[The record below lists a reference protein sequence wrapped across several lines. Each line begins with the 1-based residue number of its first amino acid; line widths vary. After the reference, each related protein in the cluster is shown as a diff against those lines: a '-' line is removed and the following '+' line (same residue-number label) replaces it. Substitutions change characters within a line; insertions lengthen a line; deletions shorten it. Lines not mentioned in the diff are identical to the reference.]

1 MRFATPEYFYLGVFA
16 IALIGLFVL
25 WSARKKRRL
34 LELFADKKLIS
45 GLIANFSLQKRRY
58 KYLLLFLGLTF
69 LVLAL
74 ARPQYGTHMVM
85 LKREGQDVMLVVD
98 CSKSMLAE
106 DMKPNRLDKAKQEV
120 RGLISRLTG
129 DRVGLVAFAG
139 AAFTECP
146 LTLDYSAAQMFVD
159 VLDVDLIPAPG
170 TNIGAAIQ
178 AATASFNQK
187 ERKNKVMIIITDGE
201 DFGGDIKRAVKEA
214 KVQGV
219 KIYTIGLGKPE
230 GEPIPIRNDRGEMI
244 GYKKDDRG
252 ELVLTRLDEQML
264 QEIAADADGKY
275 YHASAGEIALDQ
287 IYEDINAMEK
297 KEQKG
302 MLMTQY
308 EDRYQYVLP
317 FAIVCLGA
325 EILIS
330 ERKSRRKE
338 NGANETS

>member
-25 WSARKKRRL
+25 WSARKKKRL
-34 LELFADKKLIS
+34 LELFRRQEARRRIDCEFL
-45 GLIANFSLQKRRY
+45 AVQKRRY
-58 KYLLLFLGLTF
+58 KYLLLFLGLIF

-85 LKREGQDVMLVVD
+85 LKREGQDVMIVVD

-120 RGLISRLTG
+120 RGLISRMTG

-159 VLDVDLIPAPG
+159 VLDVDLIPSPG

-178 AATASFNQK
+178 AATAAFNQK

-214 KVQGV
+214 QGAGNQD
-219 KIYTIGLGKPE
+219 IHDRPRETGRGADPDSQRSR
-230 GEPIPIRNDRGEMI
+230 RNDW
-244 GYKKDDRG
+244 
-252 ELVLTRLDEQML
+252 L
-264 QEIAADADGKY
+264 QEG
-275 YHASAGEIALDQ
+275 
-287 IYEDINAMEK
+287 
-297 KEQKG
+297 
-302 MLMTQY
+302 
-308 EDRYQYVLP
+308 
-317 FAIVCLGA
+317 
-325 EILIS
+325 
-330 ERKSRRKE
+330 
-338 NGANETS
+338 

>member
-1 MRFATPEYFYLGVFA
+1 MRFATPEYFYLGVFV

-34 LELFADKKLIS
+34 LELFADKKLIG

-120 RGLISRLTG
+120 RGLISRMTG

-159 VLDVDLIPAPG
+159 VLDVDLIPTPG
-170 TNIGAAIQ
+170 TNIGAAIE

-201 DFGGDIKRAVKEA
+201 DFGGDIKRAIKEA

-244 GYKKDDRG
+244 GYKKDERG
-252 ELVLTRLDEQML
+252 DLVLTRLDEQML
-264 QEIAADADGKY
+264 QEIAADADGRY

-317 FAIVCLGA
+317 FAIICLGA

-338 NGANETS
+338 NASDETG

>member
-25 WSARKKRRL
+25 WSARKKKRL

-45 GLIANFSLQKRRY
+45 GLIANFSVQKRRY
-58 KYLLLFLGLTF
+58 KYLLLFLGLIF

-170 TNIGAAIQ
+170 TNIGAAIE

-214 KVQGV
+214 KVQGI

-244 GYKKDDRG
+244 GYKKDERG

-264 QEIAADADGKY
+264 QEIAADADGRY

-317 FAIVCLGA
+317 FAIICFSA

-338 NGANETS
+338 NAANETD

>member
-1 MRFATPEYFYLGVFA
+1 MRFATPEYFYVGVFA

-45 GLIANFSLQKRRY
+45 GLIANFSVQKRRY
-58 KYLLLFLGLTF
+58 KYLLLFLGLIF

-120 RGLISRLTG
+120 RGLISRMTG

-159 VLDVDLIPAPG
+159 VLDVDLIPTPG
-170 TNIGAAIQ
+170 TNIGAAIE

-201 DFGGDIKRAVKEA
+201 DFGGDIKRAIKEA

-244 GYKKDDRG
+244 GYKKDERG
-252 ELVLTRLDEQML
+252 DLVLTRLDEQML
-264 QEIAADADGKY
+264 QEIAADADGRY

-317 FAIVCLGA
+317 FAIICLGA

-338 NGANETS
+338 NASDETG

>member
-1 MRFATPEYFYLGVFA
+1 MRFAAPEYFYIGFAA
-16 IALIGLFVL
+16 IALVTLFFL

-34 LELFADKKLIS
+34 LGLFADRKLLA
-45 GLIANFSLQKRRY
+45 GLTANFSPTKRRY
-58 KYLLLFLGLTF
+58 KYLLLFLAMMF

-85 LKREGQDVMLVVD
+85 LKREGQDVMIVVD

-106 DMKPNRLDKAKQEV
+106 DMKPNRLEKAKQEV
-120 RGLISRLTG
+120 RGLISRMKG

-170 TNIGAAIQ
+170 TNIGAAI
-178 AATASFNQK
+178 ATATKGFNEK

-201 DFGGDIKRAVKEA
+201 DFGGDIKGAVKEA
-214 KVQGV
+214 KLQGV
-219 KIYTIGLGKPE
+219 KIFAIGIGKLE
-230 GEPIPIRNDRGEMI
+230 GEPIPIRNDRGDMV
-244 GYKKDDRG
+244 GYKKDERG

-264 QEIAADADGKY
+264 QDVAAETDGRY

-287 IYEDINAMEK
+287 IYEDINTMDK

-308 EDRYQYVLP
+308 EDRYQYLLP
-317 FAIVCLGA
+317 LAVFCLGA

-330 ERKSRRKE
+330 ERKSRKKE
-338 NGANETS
+338 AKTDENA

>member
-58 KYLLLFLGLTF
+58 KYLLLFLGLIF

-120 RGLISRLTG
+120 RGLISRMTG

-159 VLDVDLIPAPG
+159 VLDVDLIPTPG
-170 TNIGAAIQ
+170 TNIGAAIE

-201 DFGGDIKRAVKEA
+201 DFGGDIKRAIKEA

-244 GYKKDDRG
+244 GYKKDERG
-252 ELVLTRLDEQML
+252 DLVLTRLDEQML
-264 QEIAADADGKY
+264 QEIAADADGRY

-317 FAIVCLGA
+317 FAIICLGA

-338 NGANETS
+338 NASDETG

>member
-1 MRFATPEYFYLGVFA
+1 MRFATPEYFYVGLLV
-16 IALIGLFVL
+16 ICLIGLFVY
-25 WSARKKRRL
+25 WSARKKKRL
-34 LELFADKKLIS
+34 LELFADKRLVS
-45 GLIANFSLQKRRY
+45 GLIANFSPSKRRY
-58 KYLLLFLGLTF
+58 KYLLLFLGLFF
-69 LVLAL
+69 LVTAL

-85 LKREGQDVMLVVD
+85 MKREGQDVMIVVD

-106 DMKPNRLDKAKQEV
+106 DMKPNRLEKAKQEV
-120 RGLISRLTG
+120 RGLISRMTG
-129 DRVGLVAFAG
+129 DRVGLVAFSG

-159 VLDVDLIPAPG
+159 VLDVDLIPTPG
-170 TNIGAAIQ
+170 TNIGAAIET
-178 AATASFNQK
+178 ATAAFNQK
-187 ERKNKVMIIITDGE
+187 ERKNKIMIIITDGE

-214 KVQGV
+214 KIQGV

-244 GYKKDDRG
+244 GYKKDSRG
-252 ELVLTRLDEQML
+252 ELVLTKLDEQGL
-264 QEIAADADGKY
+264 QEIAADADGRY

-287 IYEDINAMEK
+287 IYEDINSLEK

-308 EDRYQYVLP
+308 EDRYQYILP

-330 ERKSRRKE
+330 ERRSRRKE
-338 NGANETS
+338 TEPNDTN

>member
-34 LELFADKKLIS
+34 LELFADKKLVG
-45 GLIANFSLQKRRY
+45 GLTANFSLQKRRY
-58 KYLLLFLGLTF
+58 KYLLLFLGLIF

-120 RGLISRLTG
+120 RGLISRMTG

-139 AAFTECP
+139 AAFTQCP
-146 LTLDYSAAQMFVD
+146 LTLDYSAAQMFID
-159 VLDVDLIPAPG
+159 VLDVDLIPTPG
-170 TNIGAAIQ
+170 TNIGAAIE
-178 AATASFNQK
+178 AATAAFNQK
-187 ERKNKVMIIITDGE
+187 ERKNKIMIIITDGE

-219 KIYTIGLGKPE
+219 KIFTIGLGKPE

-244 GYKKDDRG
+244 GYKKDGRG

-264 QEIAADADGKY
+264 QEIAADADGRY

-287 IYEDINAMEK
+287 IYEDINALEK

-317 FAIVCLGA
+317 FAILCFGA

-338 NGANETS
+338 NAADETD

>member
-1 MRFATPEYFYLGVFA
+1 MRFATPEYLYLGMLA
-16 IALIGLFVL
+16 IALVGLFVY

-34 LELFADKKLIS
+34 LELFADKRLVS
-45 GLIANFSLQKRRY
+45 GLIANFSPTKRRY
-58 KYLLLFLGLTF
+58 KYFFLFLAMIF

-85 LKREGQDVMLVVD
+85 LKREGQDVMIVVD

-106 DMKPNRLDKAKQEV
+106 DMKPNRLEKAKQEV
-120 RGLISRLTG
+120 RGLISRMTG
-129 DRVGLVAFAG
+129 DRVGLVAFSG

-159 VLDVDLIPAPG
+159 VLDVDLIPTPG
-170 TNIGAAIQ
+170 TNIGAAIET
-178 AATASFNQK
+178 ATAAFNQK

-201 DFGGDIKRAVKEA
+201 DFGGDIKRAVKQA
-214 KVQGV
+214 KVEGV
-219 KIYTIGLGKPE
+219 KIFTIGLGKPE

-244 GYKKDDRG
+244 GYKKDERG
-252 ELVLTRLDEQML
+252 ELVLTKLDERML

-287 IYEDINAMEK
+287 IYEDINSMEK

-308 EDRYQYVLP
+308 EDRYQYILP
-317 FAIVCLGA
+317 FAIVFLGV
-325 EILIS
+325 EILLS

-338 NGANETS
+338 IEDNVAS

>member
-25 WSARKKRRL
+25 WSARKKKRL

-120 RGLISRLTG
+120 RGLISRMTG

-159 VLDVDLIPAPG
+159 VLDVDLIPTPG
-170 TNIGAAIQ
+170 TNIGAAIE

-201 DFGGDIKRAVKEA
+201 DFGGDIKRAIKEA

-244 GYKKDDRG
+244 GYKKDERG
-252 ELVLTRLDEQML
+252 DLVLTRLDEQML
-264 QEIAADADGKY
+264 QEIAADADGRY

-317 FAIVCLGA
+317 FAIICLGA

-338 NGANETS
+338 NASDETG

>member
-1 MRFATPEYFYLGVFA
+1 MRFATPEYFYLGLAA
-16 IALIGLFVL
+16 IALVAAFFL
-25 WSARKKRRL
+25 WSAGKKRRL
-34 LELFADKKLIS
+34 LELFADKRLVA
-45 GLIANFSLQKRRY
+45 GLIANFSLTKRRY
-58 KYLLLFLGLTF
+58 KYTLLFLGLIL

-85 LKREGQDVMLVVD
+85 LKREGQDVMIVVD

-120 RGLISRLTG
+120 RGLISRMKG

-139 AAFTECP
+139 VAFTQCP

-170 TNIGAAIQ
+170 TNIGAAIGS
-178 AATASFNQK
+178 ATTGFNQQ
-187 ERKNKVMIIITDGE
+187 ERKNKVMIVITDGE
-201 DFGGDIKRAVKEA
+201 DFGGDVKRAVREA
-214 KVQGV
+214 KLQGI
-219 KIYTIGLGKPE
+219 KIFTIGIGKPE

-244 GYKKDDRG
+244 GYKKDERG
-252 ELVLTRLDEQML
+252 ELVLTRLDEQAL
-264 QEIAADADGKY
+264 QEIAAETDGRY

-287 IYEDINAMEK
+287 IYEDINSMEK

-308 EDRYQYVLP
+308 EDRYQYILP
-317 FAIVCLGA
+317 FAIICLGA

-338 NGANETS
+338 AETDETA